1 MFGNKVVEFVKQQ
14 AAVLF
19 QGINAAGANG
29 PASSTSVPAKS
40 EADEEREYQV
50 LLVSM
55 MGALYMGA
63 GADGEVTED
72 EYEHLKATFREVS
85 EGAVDGEEFDEL
97 FDKTADQIDEE
108 GFDVVIADIAKNV
121 TDQEQ
126 RYSVLTMAMAAA
138 LADGQPDESEQE
150 LIHAMA
156 EAFGISQQQLE
167 AYYTE
172 VNEQTN

>member
-19 QGINAAGANG
+19 QGINAAGAPSARA
-29 PASSTSVPAKS
+29 PAPAKT
-40 EADEEREYQV
+40 EEQEDREYQV

-72 EYEHLKATFREVS
+72 EYEHLKVTFRDVS
-85 EGAVDGEEFDEL
+85 EGAVDGEVFDEL

-108 GFDVVIADIAKNV
+108 GFDAVIADIAKNV
-121 TDQEQ
+121 TDSEQ

-138 LADGQPDESEQE
+138 LADGEPTEEEQV
-150 LIHAMA
+150 LIHQIAD
-156 EAFGISQQQLE
+156 AFGISQQQLE

-172 VNEQTN
+172 VEAKTN